1 MHSGDPTEK
10 TLGIV
15 VDFWLELVLSFA
27 FWMVSYCRWFLI
39 GFDALACIL
48 DVLEGF
54 FENDV
59 LE

>member
-1 MHSGDPTEK
+1 LHSGDPAKQTS
-10 TLGIV
+10 GIV
-15 VDFWLELVLSFA
+15 VDCWLEVMLSFA

-39 GFDALACIL
+39 EFDVLACIL